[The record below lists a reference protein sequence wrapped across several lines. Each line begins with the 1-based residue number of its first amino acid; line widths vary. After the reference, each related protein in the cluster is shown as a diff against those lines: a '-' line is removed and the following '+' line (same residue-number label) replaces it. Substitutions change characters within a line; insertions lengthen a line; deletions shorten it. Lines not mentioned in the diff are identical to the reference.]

1 MVNAKTIK
9 PAVDFNPFEA
19 GKEIEKIVVINESQ
33 REIWLSCM
41 IGGDAAS
48 LAYNESFS
56 LKLTGSFS
64 LPDFKNAFST
74 VVQRH
79 EALRS
84 SVSTNGEHFIIYK
97 SLDVA
102 IDIVDLEQ
110 LNAEEKTSAFDGFL
124 KNQMLTPLDLQ
135 HSSLFRVYVH
145 RFTPTEHY
153 VTVVIHHIICDGWS
167 TGIILENI
175 SKAYNAIQ
183 KGLLPSL
190 PPVVQISNYAVEQFD
205 YLQSDEFKKTERF
218 WLNLYKGDVPLVDLP
233 TDFERGKSRTYK
245 AARIDYKLPAKF
257 VSELK
262 KTGAKA
268 GCSLVNTML
277 SLFEIF
283 LSQQTKQSDI
293 VVGLPAAG
301 QLATDN
307 QELVGHCVNILPI
320 RSKIDPRSSFLEYLK
335 KSKST
340 FLDAYEHQLFSFG
353 QLLKTLNFKRDSS
366 RIPLVPIVFNIDMGM
381 SSAVNFDD
389 LAYELIS
396 NPRAYETFEIFLNA
410 TGTEDALVLE
420 WTYNTQLFKEGTI
433 RKMIAEFE
441 NLLDAFVANPNNTI
455 EQISLKN
462 TSKLQIASSIGPT
475 AVSEK
480 TLLDL
485 FKESSSNYA
494 SKTAVSFNNENLS
507 YAQIA
512 NQANSLATLLIEE
525 GVKQGDIVAIATER
539 SSKMLISLLAIM
551 KAGAAYLPLDPEYP
565 QDRIEFML
573 ADADAKTILL
583 SKKYQHAYQTN
594 AKKLVIEDLWPNLKT
609 TREVTV
615 AVSVTDVA
623 YLLYTSGSTGKPKG
637 VQITHK
643 NLANFLTSMQA
654 EPGITERDCL
664 LAITTISFDIAGLEL
679 YLPLIAGAT
688 LVLASTEA
696 TKDGRLLLSILEEQP
711 ITIMQA
717 TPSTWQMMLDSGW
730 KKPMLIKVLSGGEA
744 ITKDLAEQLLS
755 LSAEL
760 WNMYG
765 PTETTIWSTVKRIM
779 PKQETLTIGKAIQ
792 NTQIFIINDE
802 NKPLAVNEVG
812 EICIGGD
819 GVALGYLNRKELT
832 DEKFTS
838 HFDNKTNGKLY
849 KTGDLGKILS
859 NGEVVCLGRIDQ
871 QIKIR
876 GHRIELGEIETII
889 AQQNGIKQAVVKAQ
903 EITAGDKRLVAYITV
918 NEGDTSINYETLNN
932 FELSLNAK
940 SVAKE
945 IIANWKEN
953 LKELL
958 PAYMVPD
965 YFIALDSFPL
975 TPNAKID
982 RKILPSLKLTNITP
996 CYNMVDLSANE
1007 KMIADIWSAVLG
1019 VQNLQATDD
1028 FFELGGHSLLAIKV
1042 MVEIEKRTGKR
1053 LPLSVL
1059 FENST
1064 VSGLASHLH
1073 HKDNSDHWKSL
1084 IPIKTNGTH
1093 PPLYIVHGQGM
1104 NIIGFRTLAPELDDE
1119 QSIYGLQAKGL
1130 NPDDEPLDD
1139 IEMIAAEYI
1148 KEMLQ
1153 SNPHGPYAL
1162 MGYSSGGL
1170 IALEMSIQLKILNK
1184 EVSFLGLLDT
1194 YSDANDVKNLFAEKN
1209 YIGVLDLMIKSGTH
1223 LLKYF
1228 AKAPITRIKNFSHN
1242 RFTDIYK
1249 KFNKAHVE
1257 KSNPLYILDKLEK
1270 AHEAAFKKYKL
1281 KKYDTPIHLFRA
1293 NDISRKYIRYA
1304 ETNGLQ
1310 PFIAD
1315 KINVIN
1321 IPLGHLQFF
1330 KTPYVKIFANEL
1342 KKALYL
1348 AMVTFHVIP
1357 I

>member
-1 MVNAKTIK
+1 MIDEKINTPVVN
-9 PAVDFNPFEA
+9 FNPFEA

-33 REIWLSCM
+33 REIWLSCI
-41 IGGDAAS
+41 IGGEVAS

-56 LKLTGSFS
+56 LKLTGPFS
-64 LPDFKNAFST
+64 LPDFKRAFET

-84 SVSTNGEHFIIYK
+84 SVSTNGEYFIIYK
-97 SLDVA
+97 SLEIA
-102 IDIVDLEQ
+102 IDFANLEQ
-110 LNAEEKTSAFDGFL
+110 LNTEEKANTLDGFL
-124 KNQMLTPLDLQ
+124 KNQMLTPIDLQ
-135 HSSLFRVYVH
+135 DSPLFRLYVH

-183 KGLLPSL
+183 KGLSPNL

-205 YLQSDEFKKTERF
+205 YLQRDEFRATESF

-320 RSKIDPRSSFLEYLK
+320 RSKIDSKSSFLEYLK
-335 KSKST
+335 KSKSI

-353 QLLKTLNFKRDSS
+353 QLLKNLNFKRDSS

-420 WTYNTQLFKEGTI
+420 WTYNTQLFKENTI
-433 RKMIAEFE
+433 NRMIAEFE
-441 NLLDAFVANPNNTI
+441 GLLNAFVANPNNTI

-462 TSKLQIASSIGPT
+462 TPKLQIASSIGTT

-485 FKESSSNYA
+485 FKESSRNYA
-494 SKTAVSFNNENLS
+494 NKTAVSFNTENLT

-539 SSKMLISLLAIM
+539 SAKMLISLLAIM
-551 KAGAAYLPLDPEYP
+551 KAGAVYLPLDPEYP

-583 SKKYQHAYQTN
+583 SKKYQHAYQSN
-594 AKKLVIEDLWPNLKT
+594 ARKLVIEDLWPNLKT

-615 AVSVTDVA
+615 PVSATDVA

-643 NLANFLTSMQA
+643 NLANFLTSMQSQ
-654 EPGITERDCL
+654 PGITERDCL

-696 TKDGRLLLSILEEQP
+696 TKDGRLLLSILEEQT
-711 ITIMQA
+711 ITMMQA

-730 KKPMLIKVLSGGEA
+730 KKPIPIKVLSGGEA
-744 ITKDLAEQLLS
+744 LAKDLAEKLLS

-792 NTQIFIINDE
+792 NTQIFILNDE
-802 NKPLAVNEVG
+802 NKPLSINEIG

-832 DEKFTS
+832 DEKFIS

-918 NEGDTSINYETLNN
+918 NEGDTSIKYETLNN
-932 FELSLNAK
+932 FGLNLNAK

-982 RKILPSLKLTNITP
+982 RKILPSLKLTNATP
-996 CYNMVDLSANE
+996 CHNTVDLSANE
-1007 KMIADIWSAVLG
+1007 KMIAEIWSAVLG

-1042 MVEIEKRTGKR
+1042 MVAIEKRTGTR
-1053 LPLSVL
+1053 LPLTVL
-1059 FENST
+1059 FDNST
-1064 VSGLASHLH
+1064 VAGLASHLT
-1073 HKDNSDHWKSL
+1073 KNDQTEHWKSL
-1084 IPIKTNGTH
+1084 IPIKTSGKQ

-1104 NIIGFRTLAPELDDE
+1104 NIIGFRSLAPELNTD
-1119 QSIYGLQAKGL
+1119 QPFYGLQAKGL
-1130 NPDDEPLDD
+1130 NPDDEPLEDV
-1139 IEMIAAEYI
+1139 EEIATGYI
-1148 KEMLQ
+1148 KEMIQ
-1153 SNPHGPYAL
+1153 ANPLGPYAL
-1162 MGYSSGGL
+1162 LGYSSGGI
-1170 IALEMSIQLKILNK
+1170 IALEMATQLEKMGK
-1184 EVSFLGLLDT
+1184 KVSFLGLLDT
-1194 YSDANDVKNLFAEKN
+1194 YVDPNNYKELFNKKDYNGIISFTANS
-1209 YIGVLDLMIKSGTH
+1209 IKYALSCLIKFPVAYLVH
-1223 LLKYF
+1223 N
-1228 AKAPITRIKNFSHN
+1228 KNFVLGTLYN
-1242 RFTDIYK
+1242 NYK
-1249 KFNKAHVE
+1249 KLNPIKPD
-1257 KSNPLYILDKLEK
+1257 KSNPLYVLDRLQK
-1270 AHEAAFKKYKL
+1270 AHERALKRYKFKQYK
-1281 KKYDTPIHLFRA
+1281 TPVFLFKA
-1293 NDISRKYIRYA
+1293 NDNVMNYVRFG
-1304 ETNGLQ
+1304 ETNGFK
-1310 PFIAD
+1310 PYIEA
-1315 KINVIN
+1315 KINTID
-1321 IPLGHLQFF
+1321 IPLKHLQFF
-1330 KTPYVKIFANEL
+1330 EPPFVKIFAA
-1342 KKALYL
+1342 ALDD
-1348 AMVTFHVIP
+1348 AMNSTNAKI
-1357 I
+1357 